1 MSVRYGAVYNA
12 HPPPSDLSGDASIGL
27 WPVYWYDRLRPS
39 TGEYID
45 WSSGNWSGTGVY
57 APMPIFA
64 PAGHKRVAAPPS
76 PPPSPPPVVVESP
89 DDSLSIAAIAVAAIA
104 LVISLL
110 SGVAAL
116 RKPSSVKA

>member
-1 MSVRYGAVYNA
+1 
-12 HPPPSDLSGDASIGL
+12 
-27 WPVYWYDRLRPS
+27 
-39 TGEYID
+39 
-45 WSSGNWSGTGVY
+45 
-57 APMPIFA
+57 
-64 PAGHKRVAAPPS
+64 
-76 PPPSPPPVVVESP
+76 VVVESP